1 MPIELLLGFAIGV
14 TLGLFGGGGSIL
26 TVPALVYVMG
36 NEPRAA
42 VTASLAIVGLNSL
55 SGMWLRRSQGGVNWR
70 VAASFGAAG
79 MLASFA
85 TSQISKQFAGSTLLI
100 AFSVLMLVV
109 GASMLLL
116 RPPQPR
122 AQIAALSPGVL
133 AAGAGVGALTGMLGV
148 GGGFLIVPALVAF
161 ATMDV
166 YRAVGTS
173 LLVMTLVG
181 AAAVATQVASGR
193 AIPLDIAAGFVGG
206 GIPALFVGS
215 WIGRRVGGPALA
227 RVFAVAIVLVAA
239 LIVFKTVTAAAGP
252 VPG

>member
-70 VAASFGAAG
+70 VAASFGVAG

-100 AFSVLMLVV
+100 AFAVLMLAV

-133 AAGAGVGALTGMLGV
+133 LAGAGVGALTGMLGV
-148 GGGFLIVPALVAF
+148 GGGFLIVPALVMIVGLPMRQAI
-161 ATMDV
+161 
-166 YRAVGTS
+166 GTS
-173 LLVMTLVG
+173 LMVIAMNSLAGLLGHFGETID
-181 AAAVATQVASGR
+181 VAS
-193 AIPLDIAAGFVGG
+193 IAAF
-206 GIPALFVGS
+206 
-215 WIGRRVGGPALA
+215 
-227 RVFAVAIVLVAA
+227 
-239 LIVFKTVTAAAGP
+239 AAAGIAGTLAGTRLATRIEP
-252 VPG
+252 DRLRRYFAMFIVGLALVLLYDNVGRML

>member
-14 TLGLFGGGGSIL
+14 TLSLFGGGGSIL

-70 VAASFGAAG
+70 VAASFGVAG

-100 AFSVLMLVV
+100 AFAVLMLAV

-133 AAGAGVGALTGMLGV
+133 LAGAGVGALTGMLGV
-148 GGGFLIVPALVAF
+148 GGGFLIVPALV
-161 ATMDV
+161 MIV
-166 YRAVGTS
+166 GLPMRQAVGTS
-173 LLVMTLVG
+173 LMVIAMNSLAGLLGHFGETID
-181 AAAVATQVASGR
+181 VAG
-193 AIPLDIAAGFVGG
+193 IAAF
-206 GIPALFVGS
+206 
-215 WIGRRVGGPALA
+215 
-227 RVFAVAIVLVAA
+227 
-239 LIVFKTVTAAAGP
+239 AAAGIAGTLAGTRLATRIEP
-252 VPG
+252 DRLRRYFAMFIVGLALVLLYDNVGRML